1 MTVSH
6 YPVLLKEVIESLNP
20 LPNQNY
26 VDGTVGLASHTIE
39 ILKRTSPQG
48 KVLAIDLNKETLK
61 IAKRRIKE
69 KGLAKRVIF
78 VQGNFAKIA
87 EIVKKFHFSP
97 VKGVLLDLGLS
108 MFLIKESGLGFTFQK
123 NEFLDMRYSPK
134 ETNLTASQVLNSYSF
149 KELAEIFSSFGQ
161 EKKAREIAEEIVR
174 QRKKEPINYTFQL
187 KEIVERIY
195 GFKRRKRIQPATKV
209 FQALRIYL
217 NKELENLKEG
227 LKSSFAVLSP
237 GGRMAVI
244 TFHSLEDKIVKQFYL
259 EKKREGEGVIITK
272 RPIKPKYQ
280 EIKINPP
287 SRSAKLRVLEK
298 I

>member
-1 MTVSH
+1 MTVTH

-61 IAKRRIKE
+61 IAKRRIEE
-69 KGLAKRVIF
+69 KGLSERVIF
-78 VQGNFAKIA
+78 TQGNFAKIA
-87 EIVKKFHFSP
+87 EIAKKFRFSP
-97 VKGVLLDLGLS
+97 VKGILLDLGLS

-187 KEIVERIY
+187 KEIVERVY
-195 GFKRRKRIQPATKV
+195 GFKRKKRIHPATKI

-227 LKSSFAVLSP
+227 LKSSFAILSP
-237 GGRMAVI
+237 GGKMAVI

>member
-1 MTVSH
+1 MTITH
-6 YPVLLKEVIESLNP
+6 YPVLLKEVIELLNP

-69 KGLAKRVIF
+69 KGLSERVIF
-78 VQGNFAKIA
+78 AQGNFAKIA
-87 EIVKKFHFSP
+87 EIVKKFRFSP

-187 KEIVERIY
+187 KKIVERVY

-227 LKSSFAVLSP
+227 LKSSFAILSP

>member
-1 MTVSH
+1 MTISH
-6 YPVLLKEVIESLNP
+6 YPVLLKEVIELLNP

-26 VDGTVGLASHTIE
+26 IDGTVGLASHTIE

-61 IAKRRIKE
+61 IAKRRIEE
-69 KGLAKRVIF
+69 KGLSERVIF
-78 VQGNFAKIA
+78 VQGNFARIA

-97 VKGVLLDLGLS
+97 VKGVLLDLGFS

-187 KEIVERIY
+187 KEIVERVY
-195 GFKRRKRIQPATKV
+195 GFKRKKRIHPATKV

-227 LKSSFAVLSP
+227 LKSSFAILSP
-237 GGRMAVI
+237 GGRIAVI

-259 EKKREGEGVIITK
+259 EKKRKGEGVIITK
-272 RPIKPKYQ
+272 KPVKPKYQ

>member
-1 MTVSH
+1 MTITH
-6 YPVLLKEVIESLNP
+6 YPVLLKEVIELLNP

-69 KGLAKRVIF
+69 KGLSERVIF
-78 VQGNFAKIA
+78 AQGNFAKIA
-87 EIVKKFHFSP
+87 EIVKKFRFSP

-187 KEIVERIY
+187 KKIVERVY

-227 LKSSFAVLSP
+227 LKSSFAILSP

-259 EKKREGEGVIITK
+259 EKKRKGEGVIITK

>member
-69 KGLAKRVIF
+69 KGLSKRVIF

-161 EKKAREIAEEIVR
+161 EKKAREIAEEIVG

>member
-1 MTVSH
+1 MTISH
-6 YPVLLKEVIESLNP
+6 YPVLLKEVIELLNP

-26 VDGTVGLASHTIE
+26 IDGTVGLASHTIE

-61 IAKRRIKE
+61 IAKRRIEE
-69 KGLAKRVIF
+69 KGLSERVIF
-78 VQGNFAKIA
+78 VQGNFARIA

-97 VKGVLLDLGLS
+97 VKGVLLDLGFS

-187 KEIVERIY
+187 KEIVEKVY
-195 GFKRRKRIQPATKV
+195 GFKRKKRIHPATKV

-227 LKSSFAVLSP
+227 LKSSFAILSP
-237 GGRMAVI
+237 GGRIAVI

-259 EKKREGEGVIITK
+259 EKKRKGEGVIITK
-272 RPIKPKYQ
+272 KPVKPKYQ

>member
-1 MTVSH
+1 MTISH
-6 YPVLLKEVIESLNP
+6 YPVLLKEVIELLNP

-61 IAKRRIKE
+61 IAKRRIEE
-69 KGLAKRVIF
+69 KGLSERVIF
-78 VQGNFAKIA
+78 VQGNFARIA

-97 VKGVLLDLGLS
+97 VKGVLLDLGFS

-187 KEIVERIY
+187 KEIVERVY
-195 GFKRRKRIQPATKV
+195 GFKRKKRIHPATKV

-227 LKSSFAVLSP
+227 LKSSFAILSP
-237 GGRMAVI
+237 GGRMVVI

-259 EKKREGEGVIITK
+259 EKKRKGEGVIITK
-272 RPIKPKYQ
+272 KPVKPKYQ

>member
-69 KGLAKRVIF
+69 KGLSERVIF
-78 VQGNFAKIA
+78 AQGNFAKIA
-87 EIVKKFHFSP
+87 EIVKKFRFSP

-187 KEIVERIY
+187 KEIVERVY
-195 GFKRRKRIQPATKV
+195 GFKRKKRIHPATKI

-227 LKSSFAVLSP
+227 LKSSFAILSP
-237 GGRMAVI
+237 GGRMVVI

-259 EKKREGEGVIITK
+259 EKKRGGEGVIITK

>member
-1 MTVSH
+1 MTISH
-6 YPVLLKEVIESLNP
+6 YPVLLKEVIELLNP

-61 IAKRRIKE
+61 IAKRRIEE
-69 KGLAKRVIF
+69 KGLSERVIF
-78 VQGNFAKIA
+78 VQGNFARIA

-97 VKGVLLDLGLS
+97 VKGVLLDLGFS

-187 KEIVERIY
+187 KEIVERVY
-195 GFKRRKRIQPATKV
+195 GFKRKKRIHPATKV

-227 LKSSFAVLSP
+227 LKSSFAILSP
-237 GGRMAVI
+237 GGRIAVI

-259 EKKREGEGVIITK
+259 EKKRKGEGVIITK
-272 RPIKPKYQ
+272 KPVKPKYQ

>member
-69 KGLAKRVIF
+69 KGLSERVIF
-78 VQGNFAKIA
+78 AQGNFAKIA
-87 EIVKKFHFSP
+87 EIVKKFRFSP

-134 ETNLTASQVLNSYSF
+134 ETNLTASQILNSYSF

-187 KEIVERIY
+187 KEIVERVY

-227 LKSSFAVLSP
+227 LKSSFAILSP
-237 GGRMAVI
+237 GGRMVVI

-259 EKKREGEGVIITK
+259 EKKRKGEGVIITK

>member
-69 KGLAKRVIF
+69 KGLSERVIF
-78 VQGNFAKIA
+78 AQGNFAKIA
-87 EIVKKFHFSP
+87 EIVKKFRFSP

-187 KEIVERIY
+187 KEIVERVY

-227 LKSSFAVLSP
+227 LKSSFAILSP
-237 GGRMAVI
+237 GGRMVVI

-259 EKKREGEGVIITK
+259 EKKRKGEGVIITK

>member
-1 MTVSH
+1 MTISH
-6 YPVLLKEVIESLNP
+6 YPVLLKEVIELLNP

-61 IAKRRIKE
+61 IAKRRIEE
-69 KGLAKRVIF
+69 KGLSERVIF
-78 VQGNFAKIA
+78 VQGNFARIA

-97 VKGVLLDLGLS
+97 VKGVLLDLGFS

-187 KEIVERIY
+187 KEIVEKVY
-195 GFKRRKRIQPATKV
+195 GFKRKKRIHPATKV

-227 LKSSFAVLSP
+227 LKSSFAILSP
-237 GGRMAVI
+237 GGRIAVI

-259 EKKREGEGVIITK
+259 EKKRKGEGVIITK
-272 RPIKPKYQ
+272 KPVKPKYQ

>member
-1 MTVSH
+1 MTITH

-20 LPNQNY
+20 LPNQNC

-61 IAKRRIKE
+61 IAKRRIEE
-69 KGLAKRVIF
+69 KGLSERVIF
-78 VQGNFAKIA
+78 TQGNFAKIA
-87 EIVKKFHFSP
+87 EIAKKFRFSP
-97 VKGVLLDLGLS
+97 VKGILLDLGLS

-187 KEIVERIY
+187 KEIVERVY

-227 LKSSFAVLSP
+227 LKSSFAILSP